1 MVNKLRIYLTLD
13 NGLIN
18 FMRNQKLNISE
29 LVNNLLKEK
38 FKDTYKEEES
48 KTTKEVIRI
57 EDKKELD
64 IYD

>member
-13 NGLIN
+13 RGLIN
-18 FMRNQKLNISE
+18 LMRDKKLNISE

-38 FKDTYKEEES
+38 FKDTYKED
-48 KTTKEVIRI
+48 TTKEVIRI

-64 IYD
+64 IFD